1 MKEIYEEYIKVL
13 NAALQIY
20 YTMLLKTVPLIKKAL
35 LIAAL
40 VYMIL
45 PMGLVISNTFILVA
59 AYILAVT
66 ALTYA
71 LISISKCATEV
82 EKDKARCK
90 LTAWF
95 SHLKKEELDV
105 ILK

>member
-1 MKEIYEEYIKVL
+1 MY
-13 NAALQIY
+13 
-20 YTMLLKTVPLIKKAL
+20 LKTVPLIKKAL

-59 AYILAVT
+59 AYMLAVV
-66 ALTYA
+66 A
-71 LISISKCATEV
+71 LIYAIISIGNYSTEE
-82 EKDKARCK
+82 EKEKARRK

-95 SHLKKEELDV
+95 SHLKKEELDI